1 MRTKQNQA
9 LQELQDEMDSLKKA
23 KSKYVPEA
31 FRNNDEITFVYYW
44 DILQITKTSFFFKIN

>member
-31 FRNNDEITFVYYW
+31 FRNNDEITFVYY
-44 DILQITKTSFFFKIN
+44 DFPLFE

>member
-31 FRNNDEITFVYYW
+31 FRNNDEITCLLLRYFTNNE
-44 DILQITKTSFFFKIN
+44 DKFLF